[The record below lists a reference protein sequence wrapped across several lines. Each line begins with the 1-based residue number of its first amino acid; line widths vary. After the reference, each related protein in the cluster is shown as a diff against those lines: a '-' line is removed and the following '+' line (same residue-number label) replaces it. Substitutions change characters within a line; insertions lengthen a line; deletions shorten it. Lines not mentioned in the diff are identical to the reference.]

1 MLANTLF
8 SLNEYSRAIE
18 MLQKAVRLAPQ
29 TLVATHPTFLAMQ
42 GRLADALLRVGRLAE
57 AEELQ
62 RQILDT
68 NSSLHPA
75 PQPQSLVPALNLA
88 CTLEKLSRFKEARN
102 VLEPASKLAVEI
114 LSPTHPT
121 LLRFQ
126 NILALVYLRLGHNED
141 AEGQFR
147 TLVETNK
154 LVYGENGERRLIAM
168 NNLGGA
174 LQRQGKYAEA
184 VEVQRD
190 VLKRCKKVLGGGSR
204 RMMRAGNN
212 LAESLRMWA
221 ERSAESGEKLLEEAE
236 KLHRGVLTS
245 LKEGL
250 GEALDTWVSSV
261 NLGTVLQIQG
271 RGDEA
276 MGVLGCFGEVGGSCW
291 QRQ

>member
-126 NILALVYLRLGHNED
+126 NTLALVYLRLGHNED

-147 TLVETNK
+147 ALVETNK

-204 RMMRAGNN
+204 RTMRAGNN